1 MGEWGRTKEEDIK
14 DMIEVKV
21 KIPKKTIAFII
32 NYVNVLGDGSLNL
45 GNRQYG
51 SKEVKEL
58 MENEDVR
65 NTD

>member
-51 SKEVKEL
+51 SEEVKEL

>member
-1 MGEWGRTKEEDIK
+1 MISEWEQTKEKDMK

-32 NYVNVLGDGSLNL
+32 NYVNVLDNGSFNL

-58 MENEDVR
+58 MEK
-65 NTD
+65 